1 MASVAPAFA
10 GSAFR
15 QQRDISTMRRAT
27 RRTAVLPAGA
37 SSRRGAG
44 LKCNAKLGI
53 VGGSNLNDSTLFNSL
68 EKKLVSTEYG
78 DVVIYCS
85 KPGAERDICFVKRHY
100 CGPDEG

>member
-1 MASVAPAFA
+1 MASVASAIA
-10 GSAFR
+10 GSAVR
-15 QQRDISTMRRAT
+15 HQHTGSSTLRRAT
-27 RRTAVLPAGA
+27 RRTAMLPA

-44 LKCNAKLGI
+44 LKCDAKLGI